1 MANWDDIILQLAN
14 GQQALHNTLQQ
25 YIATQ
30 AAGGA
35 ACPKK
40 IVPAPK
46 LYDGSPQKFHEW
58 WLKTKVWVATTHTA
72 TSGLRKSS
80 SGFLTFGRASCGLL
94 CTGSPQ

>member
-30 AAGGA
+30 AGGGA
-35 ACPKK
+35 TRPKK

-58 WLKTKVWVATTHTA
+58 WSKTKVWVATTH
-72 TSGLRKSS
+72 RH
-80 SGFLTFGRASCGLL
+80 
-94 CTGSPQ
+94 

>member
-30 AAGGA
+30 AGGGA
-35 ACPKK
+35 ACPMK
-40 IVPAPK
+40 IVPAPE

-58 WLKTKVWVATTHTA
+58 WLKTKV
-72 TSGLRKSS
+72 
-80 SGFLTFGRASCGLL
+80 
-94 CTGSPQ
+94 